1 MYVRVLKSFQPR
13 TTHLGSEKEKKNKEN
28 QTKLPPPGLE
38 PGKKSKAFVIIA
50 IHKPESLS
58 RKDGA

>member
-38 PGKKSKAFVIIA
+38 PGKKSKAFVITA
-50 IHKPESLS
+50 THMPELLS